1 MYSVNNDDYMNFDNE
16 FYIEAER
23 IVRDKEHEMS
33 SATYD
38 EKRRHKRTYYI

>member
-1 MYSVNNDDYMNFDNE
+1 MNFYNE

-38 EKRRHKRTYYI
+38 ENEDINGHIKL